1 MAKSRILIVE
11 DDPDIGNM
19 LQVYFENQG
28 FEIALATRGQDAL
41 SLTRHSLPHLIV
53 LDIMLPDM
61 DGYEVCRALRASSR
75 TGHIPI
81 LFLTQR
87 DERRDR
93 IAGLELGAD
102 DYITKPFD
110 IEELRLRVQ
119 NAMARS
125 EREQMTD
132 PRTGLPASG
141 QIQTRLEANLG
152 RTGWA
157 MVSCRLMNFDSY
169 RGAYGDAAGDDLLR
183 FAAELI
189 LKTVDELGAPDDF
202 LGYAGG
208 DSFVVLTEDSRA
220 ALLEAQLKL
229 RLQDALPGKYSY
241 LDQQRGFVLTRDASG
256 AEIHAP
262 LIRLAMSLI
271 RSSDHTFSDVRQ
283 IAELAAAAGTKNP
296 A

>member
-1 MAKSRILIVE
+1 MGKSRILIVE

-19 LQVYFENQG
+19 LRVYFENQG
-28 FEIALATRGQDAL
+28 FEISLATRGRDAL
-41 SLTRHSLPHLIV
+41 AITRHSLPQLIV

-61 DGYEVCRALRASSR
+61 DGYEVCRSLRASSR

-119 NAMARS
+119 NAMVRS
-125 EREQMTD
+125 ERERMTD

-141 QIQTRLEANLG
+141 QIQTRLQASLG
-152 RTGWA
+152 RTGWS
-157 MVSCRLMNFDSY
+157 MVSCRLVNFDAY
-169 RGAYGDAAGDDLLR
+169 RSAYGDSAGDDLLR

-189 LKTVDELGAPDDF
+189 LKVVDELGAPDDF
-202 LGYAGG
+202 LGYSGG
-208 DSFVVLTEDSRA
+208 DSFIVLTEDSRSA
-220 ALLEAQLKL
+220 VMEAQLKI
-229 RLQDALPGKYSY
+229 RFQEAIPSKYSY
-241 LDQQRGFVLTRDASG
+241 LDQQRGYVLTRAASG
-256 AEIHAP
+256 AENRAP
-262 LIRLAMSLI
+262 LIRLAVSVI
-271 RSSDHTFSDVRQ
+271 RSSDYHFSDIRQ
-283 IAELAAAAGTKNP
+283 ITELAAAAGAKNP
-296 A
+296 

>member
-1 MAKSRILIVE
+1 MGKSRILIVE
-11 DDPDIGNM
+11 DDPDIGTM
-19 LQVYFENQG
+19 LRVYFENQG
-28 FEIALATRGQDAL
+28 FEVSLATRGGDAL
-41 SLTRHSLPHLIV
+41 ALTRHSLPQLIV

-61 DGYEVCRALRASSR
+61 DGYEVCRSLRASSR

-125 EREQMTD
+125 ERESMTD

-141 QIQTRLEANLG
+141 QIQARLQANLG
-152 RTGWA
+152 RQGWS
-157 MVSCRLMNFDSY
+157 MLNCRLINFDAY
-169 RGAYGDAAGDDLLR
+169 RGVYGDSAADDLLR

-189 LKTVDELGAPDDF
+189 LKVVDELGSADDF
-202 LGYAGG
+202 LGYSGG
-208 DSFVVLTEDSRA
+208 DSFVILTEDSRA
-220 ALLEAQLKL
+220 AVIEAQLMI
-229 RLQDALPGKYSY
+229 RFQEEIPGRYSY
-241 LDQQRGFVLTRDASG
+241 LDQQRGFVLVRDSSG
-256 AEIHAP
+256 AENRVA
-262 LIRLAMSLI
+262 LIRLAATLI
-271 RSSDHTFSDVRQ
+271 RSADHHFTDIRQ
-283 IAELAAAAGTKNP
+283 ITELAAAAGAQNL
-296 A
+296 

>member
-1 MAKSRILIVE
+1 MGKRRILIVE
-11 DDPDIGNM
+11 DDPDIGTM

-28 FEIALATRGQDAL
+28 FEISLATRGGDAL
-41 SLTRHSLPHLIV
+41 ALTRHSLPQLIV

-61 DGYEVCRALRASSR
+61 DGYEVCRSLRASSR

-125 EREQMTD
+125 ERESMTD

-141 QIQTRLEANLG
+141 QIQERLQASLG
-152 RTGWA
+152 RPGWS
-157 MVSCRLMNFDSY
+157 MLNCRLMNFDTY
-169 RGAYGDAAGDDLLR
+169 RGVYGESAADDLLR

-189 LKTVDELGAPDDF
+189 LEVVDEMGSADDF
-202 LGYAGG
+202 LGYSGG

-220 ALLEAQLKL
+220 AVIEAQLK
-229 RLQDALPGKYSY
+229 RRFQEEIPGRYSY
-241 LDQQRGFVLTRDASG
+241 LDQQRGFVLARDASG
-256 AEIHAP
+256 AENRVG
-262 LIRLAMSLI
+262 LIRLSVTVI
-271 RSSDHTFSDVRQ
+271 RSSEHHFTDIRQ
-283 IAELAAAAGTKNP
+283 ITELAASAGAQNS
-296 A
+296 

>member
-1 MAKSRILIVE
+1 MGKSRILIVE

-28 FEIALATRGQDAL
+28 FEISVATRGEDAL
-41 SLTRHSLPHLIV
+41 ALTRHSLPQLIV
-53 LDIMLPDM
+53 LDIILPDM
-61 DGYEVCRALRASSR
+61 DGYEVCRSLRNSSR

-141 QIQTRLEANLG
+141 QIEARLQANLG
-152 RTGWA
+152 RTGWS
-157 MVSCRLMNFDSY
+157 MLSCRLMEFDTY
-169 RGAYGDAAGDDLLR
+169 RVAYGDSAGDDLLR

-189 LKTVDELGAPDDF
+189 LNTVDEVGAPDDF

-208 DSFVVLTEDSRA
+208 DSFVILTEEARA
-220 ALLEAQLKL
+220 PTIEGKLKL
-229 RLQDALPGKYSY
+229 RFQEALPGKYSY
-241 LDQQRGFVLTRDASG
+241 LDQQRGFVLVRNPSG
-256 AEIHAP
+256 AENRIP
-262 LIRLAMSLI
+262 LMHLAVGII
-271 RSSDHTFSDVRQ
+271 RSADHHFTDVRQ
-283 IAELAAAAGTKNP
+283 ITELAAAAGAKNP
-296 A
+296 

>member
-1 MAKSRILIVE
+1 MGKSRILIVE

-19 LQVYFENQG
+19 LRVYFENQG
-28 FEIALATRGQDAL
+28 FEISLATRGRDAL
-41 SLTRHSLPHLIV
+41 AITRHSLPQLIV

-61 DGYEVCRALRASSR
+61 DGYEVCRSLRASSR

-119 NAMARS
+119 NAMVRS
-125 EREQMTD
+125 ERERMTD

-141 QIQTRLEANLG
+141 QIQTRLQANLD
-152 RTGWA
+152 RTGWS
-157 MVSCRLMNFDSY
+157 MVSCRLMNFDAY
-169 RGAYGDAAGDDLLR
+169 RSAYGDSAGDDLLR

-189 LKTVDELGAPDDF
+189 LKVVDELGASDDF
-202 LGYAGG
+202 LGYSGG

-220 ALLEAQLKL
+220 AVIEAQLKI
-229 RLQDALPGKYSY
+229 RFQEAIPGKYSY
-241 LDQQRGFVLTRDASG
+241 LDQQRGYVLTRAASG
-256 AEIHAP
+256 AENRAP
-262 LIRLAMSLI
+262 LIRLAVSLI
-271 RSSDHTFSDVRQ
+271 RSSDYHFSDIRQ
-283 IAELAAAAGTKNP
+283 ITELAAAAGAKNP
-296 A
+296 

>member
-1 MAKSRILIVE
+1 MGKSRILIVE
-11 DDPDIGNM
+11 DDPDIGTM
-19 LQVYFENQG
+19 LRVYFENQG
-28 FEIALATRGQDAL
+28 FEIFLATRGGDAL
-41 SLTRHSLPHLIV
+41 ALTRHTLPHLIV

-61 DGYEVCRALRASSR
+61 DGYEVCRSLRASSR

-125 EREQMTD
+125 ERESMTD

-141 QIQTRLEANLG
+141 QIQARLEASLG
-152 RTGWA
+152 RTGWS
-157 MVSCRLMNFDSY
+157 MVNCRLLNFDAY
-169 RGAYGDAAGDDLLR
+169 RGAYGDSAADDLLR

-189 LKTVDELGAPDDF
+189 LKVIDESGTAEDF
-202 LGYAGG
+202 LGYSGG
-208 DSFVVLTEDSRA
+208 DSFILLTDDSHAEVLA
-220 ALLEAQLKL
+220 AQLIN
-229 RLQDALPGKYSY
+229 RFQNEIPGRYSY
-241 LDQQRGFVLTRDASG
+241 LDQQRGFMLARDASG
-256 AEIHAP
+256 AESRAE
-262 LIRLAMSLI
+262 LIRLAVTLI
-271 RSSDHTFSDVRQ
+271 RSADHHFTDIRQ
-283 IAELAAAAGTKNP
+283 ITELAAAAGALNP
-296 A
+296 

>member
-1 MAKSRILIVE
+1 MGKRRILIVE

-19 LQVYFENQG
+19 LRVYFENQG
-28 FEIALATRGQDAL
+28 FEISLATRGQDAL
-41 SLTRHSLPHLIV
+41 ALTRHSLPQLIV
-53 LDIMLPDM
+53 LDIILPDM
-61 DGYEVCRALRASSR
+61 DGYEVCRSLRASSR
-75 TGHIPI
+75 TGHIPV

-141 QIQTRLEANLG
+141 QIQARLQAYLE
-152 RTGWA
+152 RTAWS
-157 MVSCRLMNFDSY
+157 MLSCRLMEFDAY
-169 RGAYGDAAGDDLLR
+169 RGAYGDSAGDDLLH

-189 LKTVDELGAPDDF
+189 LKTVDDLGAPDDF
-202 LGYAGG
+202 LGYSGG
-208 DSFVVLTEDSRA
+208 DSFIILTEDARA
-220 ALLEAQLKL
+220 PAIEAQLKL
-229 RLQDALPGKYSY
+229 RFQDALPGKYSY
-241 LDQQRGFVLTRDASG
+241 LDQQRGYVLLRSASG
-256 AEIHAP
+256 AESRAP
-262 LIRLAMSLI
+262 LAHLAVSLI
-271 RSSDHTFSDVRQ
+271 RSSDHHFSDVRQ
-283 IAELAAAAGTKNP
+283 ITELAAAAGLKSP
-296 A
+296 

>member
-1 MAKSRILIVE
+1 MGKSRILIVE

-28 FEIALATRGQDAL
+28 MEISLATRGADAL
-41 SLTRHSLPHLIV
+41 ALTRHSLPQLIV

-61 DGYEVCRALRASSR
+61 DGYEVCRALRNSSR

-125 EREQMTD
+125 ERESMTD

-141 QIQTRLEANLG
+141 QIRARLQASLD
-152 RTGWA
+152 RRDWSMLT
-157 MVSCRLMNFDSY
+157 CRLLNFDAY
-169 RGAYGDAAGDDLLR
+169 RSVYGDSSADELLR

-189 LKTVDELGAPDDF
+189 LKVVDELGSADDF
-202 LGYAGG
+202 LGYSGG

-220 ALLEAQLKL
+220 AQIEAKLKA
-229 RLQDALPGKYSY
+229 RFQEQIPGRYSY
-241 LDQQRGFVLTRDASG
+241 LDQQRGFVLVRNGSG
-256 AEIHAP
+256 AENRAG
-262 LIRLAMSLI
+262 LIRLSVTLI
-271 RSSDHTFSDVRQ
+271 RSVDHHFTDVRQ
-283 IAELAAAAGTKNP
+283 ITELSAAAGAQKP
-296 A
+296 